1 MPTGLTR
8 RPSGSTAIPQ
18 SRRGSHELRGRAAVA
33 ARTLISAARRSVY
46 GPISAGLVV
55 LGLLFLVLPRYM
67 AYVFGMVCVWF
78 ALAAGLE
85 AFRRRA
91 DR

>member
-1 MPTGLTR
+1 MVTPH
-8 RPSGSTAIPQ
+8 
-18 SRRGSHELRGRAAVA
+18 SRRGRHEFRGRAAIA
-33 ARTLISAARRSVY
+33 ARSLISAARRSIY
-46 GPISAGLVV
+46 GPVSIGLVV

-67 AYVFGMVCVWF
+67 AYAFGMVCVWF